1 MKHYVGLDVSM
12 EGTKVYVM
20 DGSGEAVFK
29 GSVSIEH
36 AHFHRNI
43 IAVER
48 SRSNTDNPCG
58 TLFRAFAE
66 TNFHPCPSVFDH
78 HRSPFPANDVPV
90 QTPVI
95 I

>member
-48 SRSNTDNPCG
+48 SRSNTDG
-58 TLFRAFAE
+58 
-66 TNFHPCPSVFDH
+66 HG
-78 HRSPFPANDVPV
+78 
-90 QTPVI
+90 
-95 I
+95 